1 MSKKVIL
8 GVISP
13 FVIILGAVFYFHH
26 QPNNDSKPSSIRVVT
41 SLNFYGEVATAVAGK
56 HGQVT
61 SIINSAATDPHDF
74 KATTKEAKEVSQ
86 ANVIITNGLGY
97 DGWLTKLVKSAGK
110 EKQQIVVGTT
120 VAHKQMGANEHI
132 WYQPQTMAKLANIL
146 AQRFGQLDPAH
157 KTEFKQNAQA
167 YQKKLKKLDATIQ
180 ASKQRVQAT
189 NNRVD
194 VSEPVFNYALA
205 NLGYQINNS
214 HFAKAVEDG
223 TDPSPKDIQEMKADM
238 QNHRIAFFVN
248 NPQESSPVVKNLLKT
263 AKQNNIPV
271 LNITET
277 KPDGKTYVQW
287 MLDQYQ
293 DLEKIQEKE

>member
-1 MSKKVIL
+1 MSKKITL
-8 GVISP
+8 GIIS
-13 FVIILGAVFYFHH
+13 FCLIILGALFYFHH
-26 QPNNDSKPSSIRVVT
+26 QQVTDAKQPPIRVAT
-41 SLNFYGEVATAVAGK
+41 SLNFYGEVASAVAGK

-61 SIINSAATDPHDF
+61 SIINSEATDPHDF

-86 ANVIITNGLGY
+86 ANVIIENGLGY

-120 VAHKQMGANEHI
+120 VAKKKMGANEHV
-132 WYQPQTMAKLANIL
+132 WYQPQTMAKLADVL

-157 KTEFKQNAQA
+157 KAEFKQNAQA
-167 YQKKLKKLDATIQ
+167 YQKKLNKLDKVIQ
-180 ASKQRVQAT
+180 ASKQKVKA
-189 NNRVD
+189 NNSRVD

-205 NLGYQINNS
+205 NLGYQINNH
-214 HFAKAVEDG
+214 HFAKAIEDG

-238 QNHRIAFFVN
+238 QNHRITFFVN
-248 NPQESSPVVKNLLKT
+248 NPQESSPVIKNLLKT
-263 AKQNNIPV
+263 AKENDIPV
-271 LNITET
+271 LNVAET

-293 DLEKIQEKE
+293 ALAMIQEEQ